1 MLTFEDG
8 SSIESGVSNSRQLTL
23 FRLSSYSSLLY
34 RLHVWCLSHERH
46 STHLHPGHKKL
57 SQNRMSLS
65 SNTCREKDPFS
76 DDCGKN
82 TDHISP
88 YSLSALKPLYTI
100 CTFMYKKNP
109 TKTKNTHFLCIAILS
124 PGQWKADIH
133 FQSNLKCSTTTA
145 ESIGDME
152 MSAFQTSVTYV
163 STFNEM
169 S

>member
-1 MLTFEDG
+1 MYANRFDVLRLDADIWGWKFNRIWCWYWQT
-8 SSIESGVSNSRQLTL
+8 NSRQLTL
-23 FRLSSYSSLLY
+23 FRLSLYSSLLY

-100 CTFMYKKNP
+100 CTFMYKKKQRQ
-109 TKTKNTHFLCIAILS
+109 KTHIFYVLPSFLLDS
-124 PGQWKADIH
+124 EE
-133 FQSNLKCSTTTA
+133 L
-145 ESIGDME
+145 
-152 MSAFQTSVTYV
+152 TSV
-163 STFNEM
+163 FNPI
-169 S
+169 